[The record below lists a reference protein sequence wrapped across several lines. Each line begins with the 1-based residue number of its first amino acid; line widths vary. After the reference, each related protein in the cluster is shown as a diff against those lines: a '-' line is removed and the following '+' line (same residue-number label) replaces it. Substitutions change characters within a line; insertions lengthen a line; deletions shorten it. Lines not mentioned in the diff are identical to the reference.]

1 MKAADGL
8 FQFAIA
14 LALAGLTAAP
24 ATAQVGSTTGAIIG
38 TVSDNTKAVMPGVTV
53 TVAGP
58 AMMGSRSVVT
68 GPEGGYRIPALNPGV
83 YTVVFELEGFATV
96 TRQGIQ
102 VTLGFT
108 ATINAEMSPAGLA
121 ENVTVTGGSPVV
133 DVASTKIATN
143 FGAENLSNLSGTRDY
158 ASITA
163 QVPGVA
169 MTRPSVGSAGAITFQ
184 RSTRYGVSGQDR
196 GEVEGIVTTEA
207 AAGGQEIGYSDSDSF
222 EEMALNVIGNTAAM
236 SQPGTLTVVIA
247 KSGGNTYRGRLYA
260 DYQSAAMEAT
270 NIDDRQKALG
280 VAGTVAVK
288 TEDINRVQEFRDFS
302 TDLGGFVI
310 KDRLWWYGAF
320 RRQQLEQGSP
330 TLLDALQRLSLNVY
344 TAKVTSNLTP
354 NNKLTWYYSLGIK
367 RQNPSIINSTTFATL
382 DALQTQRWPNGP
394 WKVEYDGI
402 LGHSAV
408 FEIRGGNF
416 FEKGYYDG
424 QGAKTRYQD
433 SGANRVFGT
442 ANTQRLDHER
452 PQVNG
457 SITYSKT
464 GWAGT
469 HDFKFGGEVMHETD
483 SGWTESYGNQLLIL
497 NNSIPSQVR
506 IYLPTVKDRSAETE
520 LAFGGYAQDTWKVN
534 SRVTFN
540 LGVRVDQYR
549 SFVPASVGPTGQQF
563 DRIDA
568 PIWTNA
574 GPRVGVV
581 YALTDDGKTL
591 VKGNYGRYWDYPF
604 KSISSVIDPNPDQ
617 SSSLYT
623 WTPAN
628 PVYVDGFPVFDPSQ
642 IGRLV
647 SVTGARPDGK
657 PATSVDP
664 NLKNTYQHQATAY
677 VEREVAPNFGVRT
690 GFVWNGR
697 RQGRATFNL
706 NQPFEA
712 FTVPITVSD
721 PGRDGVAG
729 TADDGGSFQAFN
741 LDPGYLSLTP
751 DQSLRNL
758 SDVWNSNYYTWEVT
772 ANKRQSGRWSV
783 LASFSETWSRQGSS
797 ALTPNALINTI
808 DGKDVFNSWTAK
820 VSGTLDVRG
829 GIRFSPMLRTQQG
842 APFARTFQARLNYNS
857 AVAFNAEPVGAE
869 RLPNITI
876 LDLRTAKILRKN
888 RRSLGLF
895 FDIYNILNTNA
906 DQLLTTT
913 SGSAFLRPTA
923 ITSPRIARVGVKFDF

>member
-14 LALAGLTAAP
+14 LALAGLTATP

-83 YTVVFELEGFATV
+83 YTVVFELEGFATI

-354 NNKLTWYYSLGIK
+354 NNRLTWYYSLGIK

-424 QGAKTRYQD
+424 QGVKTRYQD

-497 NNSIPSQVR
+497 NNGIPSQVR
-506 IYLPTVKDRSAETE
+506 LYLPTVKDRSAETE

-568 PIWTNA
+568 PIWTNT
-574 GPRVGVV
+574 GPRAGVV
-581 YALTDDGKTL
+581 YALTGDGKTL

-623 WTPAN
+623 WTPVN
-628 PVYVDGFPVFDPSQ
+628 PVYVDGFPVFDQSQ

-783 LASFSETWSRQGSS
+783 LASFSETWSRQGTT

-808 DGKDVFNSWTAK
+808 EGKDEFSSWTAK